1 MGNEQIVSTSSTQ
14 STNSSFLSNKK
25 ENKKINHRNDSTNNL
40 INLTSLIINQCLVN
54 EVNSYHNLN
63 ILYRNG

>member
-1 MGNEQIVSTSSTQ
+1 MGNEQIVSTSSAQ
-14 STNSSFLSNKK
+14 STNSSLLSNKK

-54 EVNSYHNLN
+54 
-63 ILYRNG
+63 